1 MPPHPALANI
11 LLHFQAQ
18 LHQLTPNAI
27 TQFSKFFWAV
37 SSFGGVPLGNLFVKR
52 YKLHYLPKIVET
64 SEGDQIV

>member
-1 MPPHPALANI
+1 
-11 LLHFQAQ
+11 

-64 SEGDQIV
+64 PEGDQIM